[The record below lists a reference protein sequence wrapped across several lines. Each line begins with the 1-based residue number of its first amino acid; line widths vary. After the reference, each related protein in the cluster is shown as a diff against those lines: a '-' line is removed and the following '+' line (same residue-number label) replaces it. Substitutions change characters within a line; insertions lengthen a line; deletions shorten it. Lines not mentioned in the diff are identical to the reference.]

1 REKGR
6 IWNRPWP
13 PASHTN
19 PAYTTSLA
27 VAKAVS
33 GGGIAAKETLGIV
46 DVDGPTREDLAI
58 ILEDLGINVD
68 VVLKPNNIDIAPD
81 FGRIGLQ
88 HRVAQIAS

>member
-19 PAYTTSLA
+19 PA
-27 VAKAVS
+27 
-33 GGGIAAKETLGIV
+33 ETLGIV